1 MVPFINDVLEA
12 NQNTLDEQKARQ
24 SQAISTRYL
33 FDPDSIVDELKSL
46 IVGQDEVIDQ
56 LGSLLFRV
64 KADIVEPN
72 KPLLVLMLLGPTG
85 VGKTQ
90 LVNHLA
96 RLILGSDKSLCRID
110 MNTLSQSH
118 YSAALTGAPP
128 GYAGSK
134 ENHTLFNAEAI
145 TGSYSRP
152 GIVLFDEIEKASQD
166 VCRSLLNVL
175 DNAQLILSSGN
186 KTIDF
191 SNSLIFMT
199 TNIGSDAMLE
209 KADLSIRSRIKKW
222 LGFGYQSTQKE
233 AFLAL
238 ENHFDPEFLNRI
250 EDCLYFEPLDN
261 CHLDSLIELE
271 RLAMHK
277 RIKRE
282 GYEFTFTDACKAEL
296 KKQYQ
301 KEYGARNIRH
311 RIRKDVEPMIA
322 RSLLDASAQ
331 ASQYAVDWQGKF
343 IVSNGSHC

>member
-1 MVPFINDVLEA
+1 LPFINHVLDA
-12 NQNTLDEQKARQ
+12 NQKTLDEQKARQ
-24 SQAISTRYL
+24 RQVPATRYL
-33 FDPDSIVDELKSL
+33 FNPEGIVSELTSL
-46 IVGQDEVIDQ
+46 IIGQDEVIEQ

-64 KADIVEPN
+64 KADIVEPS

-96 RLILGSDKSLCRID
+96 RIILGSEKSLCRVD

-134 ENHTLFNAEAI
+134 ENHTLFNADAI
-145 TGSYSRP
+145 SGSYSRP

-209 KADLSIRSRIKKW
+209 KAQFPLLSRVKKW
-222 LGFGYQSTQKE
+222 IGVRSKSPQEE
-233 AFLAL
+233 AFQVLK
-238 ENHFDPEFLNRI
+238 NHFEPEFLNRI
-250 EDCLYFEPLDN
+250 EDFLYFQPLDN
-261 CHLDSLIELE
+261 SNLNSLIEIELA
-271 RLAMHK
+271 AMHK
-277 RIKRE
+277 RINRE
-282 GYEFTFTDACKAEL
+282 GYEFTFTKACNSEL

-311 RIRKDVEPMIA
+311 RIRKDIEPMIA
-322 RSLLDASAQ
+322 RCLLNSSIQ
-331 ASQYAVDWQGKF
+331 SSQYIVDWQGKF
-343 IVSNGSHC
+343 IVSNNSCG